1 MEYDDCPCLTCYQ
14 KNHPELEKKR
24 CWLNTCSFLQA
35 AYVSILIIDNN
46 QDIQYPTYEEIKD
59 WKEQSVL
66 NRILK
71 HEENLLFSQTTI
83 PICDQAITE
92 AEEIIE
98 NCSQLDNDILIRL
111 FILIRGMR

>member
-1 MEYDDCPCLTCYQ
+1 M
-14 KNHPELEKKR
+14 
-24 CWLNTCSFLQA
+24 
-35 AYVSILIIDNN
+35 
-46 QDIQYPTYEEIKD
+46 
-59 WKEQSVL
+59 

-98 NCSQLDNDILIRL
+98 NCSQLNNDILIRL
-111 FILIRGMR
+111 FFIIRGMR